1 MTNRGRDVMSIEFDN
16 VFNGNYT
23 VRERLSLP
31 PAYISVES
39 FRHLATDDDFGVMIT
54 ESGRYYVYL
63 MSDRSVAYNVRIF
76 SV

>member
-1 MTNRGRDVMSIEFDN
+1 MSIEFDN

-31 PAYISVES
+31 PDYGSVES

-54 ESGRYYVYL
+54 ESGAYYVYL

-76 SV
+76 SVQPPA